1 MPKKTF
7 FNLEQDKQNQITNQ
21 SIKVFSMA
29 SFSEVKIATII
40 KRAGIPRS
48 SFYDYFEDKLDLYSY
63 IMIKLGEKKQ
73 QYIGESDVSG
83 DFFNRLTMIIKS
95 GVQFMV
101 NEPELDAVY
110 KQFLKDPELIKT
122 IFGNQVAAVSD
133 IFEAMLEEGIKDGSI
148 RPDINVKFMAKTI
161 NILTSELM
169 YDAAFDDDKSMELI
183 VTELVDD
190 LLGFIKNGIGSL

>member
-7 FNLEQDKQNQITNQ
+7 FNLEQNKQDQIINQ
-21 SIKVFSMA
+21 SIKVFSMT
-29 SFSEVKIATII
+29 SFNEVKIATII

-48 SFYDYFEDKLDLYSY
+48 SFYDYFEDKLDLYSH
-63 IMIKLGEKKQ
+63 IMINLGEKKKK
-73 QYIGESDVSG
+73 YIGESDVSG

-122 IFGNQVAAVSD
+122 IFGNQVSAVSD
-133 IFEAMLEEGIKDGSI
+133 VFETMLEEGIKDGSI
-148 RPDINVKFMAKTI
+148 RPDINVIFMAKTI

-183 VTELVDD
+183 VSELVDD